1 MKPLKDRLAKGNA
14 SAFAELFDL
23 ISERLTRYLV
33 ARFSCSEMV
42 PDIIQEVFMR
52 LVKHHKKFRTVE
64 NVDGYVFSVARN
76 ETIRALEKRN
86 KRPEANSIIDEAV
99 EARRESDFVEEDWIR
114 DQLRLLS
121 DTDQEIVQLKIF
133 GGLTFRE
140 IGFAIS
146 MPNHSVA
153 TRYRRALLQL
163 KQKLRRSNDVPLDG
177 SVHSKTP
184 PLKEIHPGD
193 GSETDR
199 KGGTHK

>member
-14 SAFAELFDL
+14 AAFAELFDL
-23 ISERLTRYLV
+23 ISERLSRYLV

-52 LVKHHKKFRTVE
+52 LVKHHKNFRTVE

-76 ETIRALEKRN
+76 ETIRALEKGN
-86 KRPEANSIIDEAV
+86 KRPEANSIVYEAV
-99 EARRESDFVEEDWIR
+99 ETGRESDFVEEDWIR
-114 DQLRLLS
+114 HQLRLLS

-133 GGLTFRE
+133 GGLTFGE

-153 TRYRRALLQL
+153 TRYRRALSKL
-163 KQKLRRSNDVPLDG
+163 KQKLQKSNDVLLDR
-177 SVHSKTP
+177 STHSKTP
-184 PLKEIHPGD
+184 PFNKIHPDD
-193 GSETDR
+193 GSEPDR
-199 KGGTHK
+199 NGASHK